1 MDNELDQ
8 PSKSQHWMD
17 RAAEVRAKAAE
28 AREPM
33 AREVL
38 EETARIYDEIAD
50 IEAKHEQQGGP
61 GTV

>member
-1 MDNELDQ
+1 
-8 PSKSQHWMD
+8 
-17 RAAEVRAKAAE
+17 
-28 AREPM
+28 M

-50 IEAKHEQQGGP
+50 IEAKHERQGGP